1 MLTIDCGKL
10 EGMTDLQLFEFQDKP
25 VRVVMIGDEPW
36 FVLNDVCAVIEI
48 AQPWTAAK
56 RLDQRDLGTTK
67 VTDSTDRLQETAIV
81 NESGLYDLIF
91 ASRKEAAKEFKRK
104 VTTEILPEIRKT
116 GMYLGQMDLPTALE
130 RYAAALREK
139 DVASKRAIEAEAKID
154 ELRPGHTEWT
164 AYMDSTGLCDLGAL
178 AQALGGGRQRL
189 INRLRELGVL
199 VSRDASQGGTR
210 PMQPYSE
217 QEQGWFAV
225 RVEATNVGPVSV
237 TYATPKGVSGV
248 LRALVKHGVGEH
260 RWGSLPAEDDLFAR
274 LAFQDDPSA

>member
-1 MLTIDCGKL
+1 
-10 EGMTDLQLFEFQDKP
+10 MTDLQLFEFQDKP
-25 VRVVMIGDEPW
+25 VRVVMIEGEPW
-36 FVLNDVCAVIEI
+36 FALRDVCAVIEI
-48 AQPWTAAK
+48 AQPQTAVK
-56 RLDQRDLGTTK
+56 RLDQRDVG
-67 VTDSTDRLQETAIV
+67 STNILMSEFGGQQDMTIV

-139 DVASKRAIEAEAKID
+139 DSASKRAIEAETRIE
-154 ELRPGHTEWT
+154 ELRPIEAEWRT
-164 AYMDSTGLCDLGAL
+164 YMDSTGLCDLGAL

-189 INRLRELGVL
+189 INRLRELGIL

-225 RVEATNVGPVSV
+225 RVESTNVGPVSV
-237 TYATPKGVSGV
+237 TYATPKGVSGT

-260 RWGSLPAEDDLFAR
+260 RWGSLPTEDDLFAR
-274 LAFQDDPSA
+274 VAFKADPKE